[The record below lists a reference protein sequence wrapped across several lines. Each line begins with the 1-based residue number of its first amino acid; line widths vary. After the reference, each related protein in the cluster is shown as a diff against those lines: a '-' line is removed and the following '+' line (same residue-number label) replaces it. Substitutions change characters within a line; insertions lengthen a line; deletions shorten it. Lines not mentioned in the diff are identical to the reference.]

1 MPSYRYRAQDPAGT
15 AQQGV
20 LEAPDLDQ
28 AVDRVHRMGL
38 VPIRLE
44 PQGVAGTGPLGGVRG
59 LFERRVEPRDLIL
72 FTRQLETMLDAGLP
86 LLGALESLHQQSD
99 HPRLRHAIDRVR
111 ADVEQGS
118 TLTEALRRH
127 PRVFPSL
134 FVALIHAGE
143 EGGLIVPMLDRV
155 ASLLEHEAETRQRIR
170 AATFYP
176 SLVVAELGLASLV
189 LLKFV
194 LPRFASLFRKFGA
207 ELPLPTR
214 LLIGVSDF
222 FERHWAI
229 LLVGLAAA
237 AAGAVAWGRSEAGRR
252 WIDRKLITVP
262 ILGPILLKTAMS
274 RVARVLSALIAGG
287 TPVVQSLEV
296 VKGVA
301 GNRILAEELETMR
314 NGVVAGSGLADSL
327 RRSEHFPPLVRKMM
341 AVGEETGALDR
352 MLLRVSR
359 YYDQDVDYLV
369 KNLSSAIEPV
379 LLAVLGGAVLFTA
392 LAVFLPLWN
401 LMNVFRH

>member
-1 MPSYRYRAQDPAGT
+1 MPAYRYRAQGATGT

-20 LEAPDLDQ
+20 LEAADLDQ
-28 AVDRVHRMGL
+28 AVERVHRMGL

-44 PQGVAGTGPLGGVRG
+44 PQSGRGPGRFGRAWSI
-59 LFERRVEPRDLIL
+59 FEKRVEARDLIL
-72 FTRQLETMLDAGLP
+72 FTRQLETMLDSGLP
-86 LLGALESLHQQSD
+86 LLTALEILHQQTT
-99 HPRLRHAIDRVR
+99 HPRLGPAIDRVR
-111 ADVEQGS
+111 GDVEQGS
-118 TLTEALRRH
+118 TLTEAMRKH
-127 PRVFPSL
+127 PRVFPSI

-155 ASLLEHEAETRQRIR
+155 ASLLEYEAETNQRIR
-170 AATFYP
+170 SATFYP
-176 SLVVAELGLASLV
+176 TLVVAELFVAFLV
-189 LLKFV
+189 LIKFV
-194 LPRFASLFRKFGA
+194 LPRFATLFRKFGA

-214 LLIGVSDF
+214 ILIGVSDF
-222 FERHWAI
+222 FDHQWAFVI
-229 LLVGLAAA
+229 AALVTAVVLALAYS
-237 AAGAVAWGRSEAGRR
+237 RTEAGRR
-252 WIDRKLITVP
+252 RIDRTLLSLP
-262 ILGPILLKTAMS
+262 LLGPVFLKTAMS
-274 RVARVLSALIAGG
+274 RVSRVLSALIAGG
-287 TPVVQSLEV
+287 TPVVQALEV

-301 GNRILAEELETMR
+301 GNRIIEDDLEQMR
-314 NGVVAGSGLADSL
+314 SGVVAGTGLADSL
-327 RRSEHFPPLVRKMM
+327 RGTRNFPPLVLKMM

-392 LAVFLPLWN
+392 LAVFLPLWD

>member
-1 MPSYRYRAQDPAGT
+1 MPSYRYRAQNPAGA

-20 LEAPDLDQ
+20 LEAPDLDH
-28 AVDRVHRMGL
+28 AVERVHRMGL

-44 PQGVAGTGPLGGVRG
+44 PQGVPGGSRLSGVRA
-59 LFERRVEPRDLIL
+59 LLQKRVEPRDLIL
-72 FTRQLETMLDAGLP
+72 FTRQMETMLDSGLP
-86 LLGALESLHQQSD
+86 LLTALEILHQQST
-99 HPRLRHAIDRVR
+99 HPRLGPAIDRVR

-127 PRVFPSL
+127 PRVFPAL
-134 FVALIHAGE
+134 FVSLIHAGE

-155 ASLLEHEAETRQRIR
+155 ASLLEYESETRQRIR
-170 AATFYP
+170 SATFYP
-176 SLVVAELGLASLV
+176 TLVICELFAAFFV
-189 LLKFV
+189 LIRFV

-214 LLIGVSDF
+214 ILIGVSDF
-222 FERHWAI
+222 FDRQWT
-229 LLVGLAAA
+229 LVFLVAAA
-237 AAGAVAWGRSEAGRR
+237 AVVGGVVWSRTERGRR
-252 WIDRKLITVP
+252 WIDRRLITLP
-262 ILGPILLKTAMS
+262 ILGPIFLKTSMS
-274 RVARVLSALIAGG
+274 RVSRVLSALIAGG
-287 TPVVQSLEV
+287 TPVVQALEV

-301 GNRILAEELETMR
+301 ANRIIADDLETMR
-314 NGVVAGSGLADSL
+314 SGVVAGTGLADSL
-327 RRSEHFPPLVRKMM
+327 RGTGNFPPLVLKMM

-379 LLAVLGGAVLFTA
+379 LLAILGGAVLFTA

>member
-1 MPSYRYRAQDPAGT
+1 MPSYRYRAQSPEGA
-15 AQQGV
+15 ARQGV
-20 LEAPDLDQ
+20 LEAPDLDG
-28 AVDRVHRMGL
+28 AVEHVHRMGL

-44 PQGVAGTGPLGGVRG
+44 PQGPAVARPLAGVRA
-59 LFERRVEPRDLIL
+59 LLQKRVEARDLIL
-72 FTRQLETMLDAGLP
+72 FTRQLETMLDSGLP
-86 LLGALESLHQQSD
+86 LLTALEILHQQST
-99 HPRLRHAIDRVR
+99 HPRLGPAIDRVR

-155 ASLLEHEAETRQRIR
+155 ASLLEYEAETRQRIR
-170 AATFYP
+170 SATFYP
-176 SLVVAELGLASLV
+176 TLVICELFAAFFV
-189 LLKFV
+189 LIRFV

-207 ELPLPTR
+207 ELPLPTKI
-214 LLIGVSDF
+214 LIVVSDF
-222 FERHWAI
+222 FDRAWP
-229 LLVGLAAA
+229 LVLVGLGATI
-237 AAGAVAWGRSEAGRR
+237 AGGVLWSRTERGRR
-252 WIDRKLITVP
+252 WIDRRRITLPV
-262 ILGPILLKTAMS
+262 LGPIFLKTSMS
-274 RVARVLSALIAGG
+274 RISRVLSALIAGG
-287 TPVVQSLEV
+287 TPVVQALEV

-301 GNRILAEELETMR
+301 GNRIIADDLETMR
-314 NGVVAGSGLADSL
+314 SGVVAGTGLADSL
-327 RRSEHFPPLVRKMM
+327 RGTRNFPPLVLKMM

-379 LLAVLGGAVLFTA
+379 LLGILGAAVLFTA